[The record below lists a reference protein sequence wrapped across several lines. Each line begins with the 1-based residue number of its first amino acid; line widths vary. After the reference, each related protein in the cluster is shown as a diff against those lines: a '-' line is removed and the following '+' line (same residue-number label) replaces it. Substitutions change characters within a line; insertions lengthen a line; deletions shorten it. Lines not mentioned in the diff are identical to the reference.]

1 MLVKFWGINQGGGDG
16 DGSVNYL
23 LNERVKQG
31 TAKVLKGDANLT
43 KSLLLSLT
51 QKHKACVGCLSFEE
65 PNIDESLKY
74 ELMESFENALLTE
87 SMQNCYNILW
97 VEHTDKGRLELNFV
111 IPKIDLER
119 QKAFN
124 PYYHKVDLKR
134 IDTWQ
139 NVVNLKYTFTNPKD
153 LEKQQI
159 SNYHNTKTPQGKA
172 IFKNYKELDNYLYNA
187 VTQGLLNSR
196 AEIIELLQASNY
208 EITRQGK
215 DYISVKL
222 PNQQKAK
229 RLKGIIYDERFTEQR
244 LIEQELREYSQN
256 KDTSRER
263 DTREISTAPNTT
275 PRATQ
280 SLIQEL
286 RDLEQQLHRHI
297 EHKQRYYE
305 KLHQSTSKDPR
316 EPKEQLLRARD
327 NQQEIQGNYTRGF
340 TRDKE
345 TNSQKFNRE
354 PSQEIL
360 DTNSN
365 FYRGSSNHGIID
377 IALLQYYNATNQR
390 PIRAFIQN
398 EKIKTENRENR
409 TREQG
414 AREREQSFQG
424 ILPTA
429 QERELRESNV
439 ERTLKQA
446 TERFNQR
453 SRELTERERDFAQRK
468 EQRNREFRERQ
479 KRAID
484 QARESYS
491 RISKTKQR
499 LLEIRGRNL
508 ELERELRNAIPNAQ
522 HTISQI
528 SSFRESRES
537 RIKASDTNLRT
548 ERNHAQK
555 RFTEHVRADFT
566 TRITERSNQRARD
579 FTSSI
584 QRIENTIRYFRNNAQ
599 ARVRTILHNLYART
613 RDAINTIKD
622 IYRNAK
628 ERIRDF
634 FQRADERLSKR
645 MEQETRELHAKTTQL
660 DRKIREH
667 NQKIENERSYSR
679 GYGR

>member
-31 TAKVLKGDANLT
+31 TAKVLKGDTNLT

-65 PNIDESLKY
+65 SNIDESLKY

-87 SMQNCYNILW
+87 SMQNRYNILW

-134 IDTWQ
+134 IDTWKDCI
-139 NVVNLKYTFTNPKD
+139 NLKHNFTNPKD
-153 LEKQQI
+153 IEKQ
-159 SNYHNTKTPQGKA
+159 HNIQQHQTKNPQ
-172 IFKNYKELDNYLYNA
+172 NKELLATYEKLDKLIQDNL
-187 VTQGLLNSR
+187 GKLLNSR
-196 AEIIELLQASNY
+196 DDIINFLKDNQCEV
-208 EITRQGK
+208 TRQGK

-222 PNQQKAK
+222 PNEPKAK
-229 RLKGIIYDERFTEQR
+229 RLKGFYYHETFRTIADIREQLSEARQRESQRERPNYQR
-244 LIEQELREYSQN
+244 DSGNHAELLRELEN
-256 KDTSRER
+256 K
-263 DTREISTAPNTT
+263 
-275 PRATQ
+275 
-280 SLIQEL
+280 
-286 RDLEQQLHRHI
+286 LHRHI
-297 EHKQRYYE
+297 EYKQRYYE
-305 KLHQSTSKDPR
+305 RLHQTDPSNPR
-316 EPKEQLLRARD
+316 DLKEQLLRARES
-327 NQQEIQGNYTRGF
+327 QQEIQGNYTRGF

-345 TNSQKFNRE
+345 TNSQQFNRE
-354 PSQEIL
+354 PSQENL

-365 FYRGSSNHGIID
+365 FYRGSSNHGSVN
-377 IALLQYYNATNQR
+377 IALSQYYNATNQR

-398 EKIKTENRENR
+398 EKIKTENREIR
-409 TREQG
+409 
-414 AREREQSFQG
+414 AREQSIQG

-429 QERELRESNV
+429 QERELRESNA

-453 SRELTERERDFAQRK
+453 NRELAKRQERVI
-468 EQRNREFRERQ
+468 NH
-479 KRAID
+479 
-484 QARESYS
+484 ARESYS
-491 RISKTKQR
+491 RISKAKQELR
-499 LLEIRGRNL
+499 ELRGRNL
-508 ELERELRNAIPNAQ
+508 EFERELQNATSNTQ
-522 HTISQI
+522 HATKEISI
-528 SSFRESRES
+528 LREHRES
-537 RIKASDTNLRT
+537 RIESSDTNLRT

-555 RFTEHVRADFT
+555 RFTEHVQSDFT

-584 QRIENTIRYFRNNAQ
+584 QDTTDTIREFRNNSQTRA
-599 ARVRTILHNLYART
+599 RTILHSLYTRT
-613 RDAINTIKD
+613 RDAINAIKNV
-622 IYRNAK
+622 YRNAK

-634 FQRADERLSKR
+634 FQRADERFSRR

-667 NQKIENERSYSR
+667 NQKIENERNYSR

>member
-23 LNERVKQG
+23 LNERVEQG

-65 PNIDESLKY
+65 SNIDESLKY
-74 ELMESFENALLTE
+74 ELMESFENALLTQE
-87 SMQNCYNILW
+87 MQGRYNILW

-297 EHKQRYYE
+297 EYKQQYYK
-305 KLHQSTSKDPR
+305 KLHEFNSKDPR
-316 EPKEQLLRARD
+316 EPKEQLPRVRD
-327 NQQEIQGNYTRGF
+327 SQQRTQQNHANETTR
-340 TRDKE
+340 TRE
-345 TNSQKFNRE
+345 TNPQE
-354 PSQEIL
+354 PSQEVLTNAPNFHHGISHHGGNISGGIL
-360 DTNSN
+360 
-365 FYRGSSNHGIID
+365 SNHSTKQG
-377 IALLQYYNATNQR
+377 QG
-390 PIRAFIQN
+390 IRAFTERKLSVKTRNRPTKQRQS
-398 EKIKTENRENR
+398 TENLRPNADQEIR
-409 TREQG
+409 G
-414 AREREQSFQG
+414 KHAERM
-424 ILPTA
+424 
-429 QERELRESNV
+429 
-439 ERTLKQA
+439 LKYA
-446 TERFNQR
+446 TECFNQR
-453 SRELTERERDFAQRK
+453 SRELAERERKLTASK

-479 KRAID
+479 KRAIE

-508 ELERELRNAIPNAQ
+508 ELERELRNATSNTQ
-522 HTISQI
+522 HATKEISI
-528 SSFRESRES
+528 LRNDRES
-537 RIKASDTNLRT
+537 RITASDANLRT
-548 ERNHAQK
+548 ERNLAQK
-555 RFTEHVRADFT
+555 RFTDNVRTDFT

-584 QRIENTIRYFRNNAQ
+584 QRIENTIRNFRNNAQ
-599 ARVRTILHNLYART
+599 ERARTILHNLYART
-613 RDAINTIKD
+613 RDAINAIKN

-634 FQRADERLSKR
+634 FQRTDERLSKR

>member
-1 MLVKFWGINQGGGDG
+1 MLVKFWGTNQGGGDG

-23 LNERVKQG
+23 LNERVEQG

-65 PNIDESLKY
+65 SNINDGLKY
-74 ELMESFENALLTE
+74 ELMESFENALLTQE
-87 SMQNCYNILW
+87 MQRRYNILW

-153 LEKQQI
+153 LKKQQI

-244 LIEQELREYSQN
+244 LIEQELREYSQK
-256 KDTSRER
+256 KDTSRKR

-305 KLHQSTSKDPR
+305 RLHQADPSNPRDLKEQPPRTRESQQRTQQDYTSEVDRPR
-316 EPKEQLLRARD
+316 ETMLQKP
-327 NQQEIQGNYTRGF
+327 
-340 TRDKE
+340 
-345 TNSQKFNRE
+345 SQK
-354 PSQEIL
+354 IL
-360 DTNSN
+360 TDAPN
-365 FYRGSSNHGIID
+365 FHHGASYYGGNISGGILSNHSTQQKQG
-377 IALLQYYNATNQR
+377 
-390 PIRAFIQN
+390 IRAFTERSLSVKTRNRPTKQRQS
-398 EKIKTENRENR
+398 TENLRSN
-409 TREQG
+409 TD
-414 AREREQSFQG
+414 
-424 ILPTA
+424 
-429 QERELRESNV
+429 QEIRGKNAGRI
-439 ERTLKQA
+439 LKQA

-453 SRELTERERDFAQRK
+453 NRELTERERDLTQRK

-499 LLEIRGRNL
+499 LLEIRDRNL
-508 ELERELRNAIPNAQ
+508 ELERELRNAIANTQ
-522 HTISQI
+522 HIISQI

-537 RIKASDTNLRT
+537 RIRSSDANLKT
-548 ERNHAQK
+548 ERNIAQK
-555 RFTEHVRADFT
+555 RFTDNVRVDFT
-566 TRITERSNQRARD
+566 ARITERSNQRARD

-584 QRIENTIRYFRNNAQ
+584 QRIENTIRDFRNNAQ
-599 ARVRTILHNLYART
+599 ARARTILHNLYART
-613 RDAINTIKD
+613 RDAINAIKNF
-622 IYRNAK
+622 YRDTK

-634 FQRADERLSKR
+634 FQRSDERLSRR
-645 MEQETRELHAKTTQL
+645 MEQETRDLHTKTTQL

>member
-31 TAKVLKGDANLT
+31 TARVLKGDANLT

-65 PNIDESLKY
+65 PDIDENLKH
-74 ELMESFENALLTE
+74 ELIESFENALLTKK
-87 SMQNCYNILW
+87 MQGRYNILW

-111 IPKIDLER
+111 IPKIDLGR

-215 DYISVKL
+215 DYIGVKL

-297 EHKQRYYE
+297 EYKQRYYE
-305 KLHQSTSKDPR
+305 KLYQSTSKDPR
-316 EPKEQLLRARD
+316 EPKEQLPKIRDSQQRTQQKHANETTRAR
-327 NQQEIQGNYTRGF
+327 
-340 TRDKE
+340 E
-345 TNSQKFNRE
+345 TNPQE

-360 DTNSN
+360 TNAPN
-365 FYRGSSNHGIID
+365 FHHGISHHGGNISGGILSNHSTKQKQG
-377 IALLQYYNATNQR
+377 
-390 PIRAFIQN
+390 IRAFTERSFSVKTRNRPTKQRQS
-398 EKIKTENRENR
+398 TENLQPN
-409 TREQG
+409 TD
-414 AREREQSFQG
+414 
-424 ILPTA
+424 
-429 QERELRESNV
+429 QEIRRKNA

-453 SRELTERERDFAQRK
+453 SRELAERERELTASK

-499 LLEIRGRNL
+499 LLEIRDRNL
-508 ELERELRNAIPNAQ
+508 ELERELRNAIANTQYA
-522 HTISQI
+522 TKEISI
-528 SSFRESRES
+528 IRSDRES
-537 RIKASDTNLRT
+537 RIK
-548 ERNHAQK
+548 E
-555 RFTEHVRADFT
+555 FTDNVRSDFT

-584 QRIENTIRYFRNNAQ
+584 QRITNSIRGFRDHAQ
-599 ARVRTILHNLYART
+599 TRVRTILHSLHART
-613 RDAINTIKD
+613 KDTINTI
-622 IYRNAK
+622 RSFCTNAK

-634 FQRADERLSKR
+634 FQRADEPLSKR
-645 MEQETRELHAKTTQL
+645 MEQETRELYARTTQL
-660 DRKIREH
+660 DGKIREH
-667 NQKIENERSYSR
+667 NQKIDDERSYSC

>member
-1 MLVKFWGINQGGGDG
+1 MLVKFWGTNQGGGDG

-65 PNIDESLKY
+65 SNINDGLKY
-74 ELMESFENALLTE
+74 ELMESFENALLTQE
-87 SMQNCYNILW
+87 MQRRYNILW

-153 LEKQQI
+153 LKKQQI

-244 LIEQELREYSQN
+244 LIEQELREYSQK
-256 KDTSRER
+256 KDTSRKR

-305 KLHQSTSKDPR
+305 RLHQADPSNPRDLKEQPPRTRESQQRTQQDYTSEVDRPR
-316 EPKEQLLRARD
+316 ETMLQKP
-327 NQQEIQGNYTRGF
+327 NQKILT
-340 TRDKE
+340 DAL
-345 TNSQKFNRE
+345 KFSHRVSRNG
-354 PSQEIL
+354 SNINGGIL
-360 DTNSN
+360 
-365 FYRGSSNHGIID
+365 SNHSTKQG
-377 IALLQYYNATNQR
+377 QG
-390 PIRAFIQN
+390 IRAF
-398 EKIKTENRENR
+398 TERKFATQTADR
-409 TREQG
+409 STRQ
-414 AREREQSFQG
+414 RQSAK
-424 ILPTA
+424 ILPTNTD
-429 QERELRESNV
+429 QEIRRKNA
-439 ERTLKQA
+439 ERLLKQVA
-446 TERFNQR
+446 ERFNQR
-453 SRELTERERDFAQRK
+453 SRELTERERDLAQRK

-491 RISKTKQR
+491 RISKAKQGLR
-499 LLEIRGRNL
+499 ELKDRNL
-508 ELERELRNAIPNAQ
+508 ELERELRNTIPNAQ
-522 HTISQI
+522 HIISQI

-555 RFTEHVRADFT
+555 RFTEHVQSDFT
-566 TRITERSNQRARD
+566 TRIAERSNQRARD

-584 QRIENTIRYFRNNAQ
+584 QDTTDTIREFRNNSQTRA
-599 ARVRTILHNLYART
+599 RTILHNLYART
-613 RDAINTIKD
+613 RDAINAIKN
-622 IYRNAK
+622 IYRDTK

-634 FQRADERLSKR
+634 FQRSDERLSRR

-679 GYGR
+679 GYGW

>member
-23 LNERVKQG
+23 LNERVEQG

-65 PNIDESLKY
+65 SNINDGLKY
-74 ELMESFENALLTE
+74 ELMESFENALLTQE
-87 SMQNCYNILW
+87 MQWRYNILW

-111 IPKIDLER
+111 IPKIDLGR

-134 IDTWQ
+134 IDTWKDCI
-139 NVVNLKYTFTNPKD
+139 NLKHNFTNPKD
-153 LEKQQI
+153 LEKQ
-159 SNYHNTKTPQGKA
+159 HNIQQHQTKNP
-172 IFKNYKELDNYLYNA
+172 KNKELLATYEKLDKLIQDNL
-187 VTQGLLNSR
+187 GKLFNSR
-196 AEIIELLQASNY
+196 EDIINFLKANQCEV
-208 EITRQGK
+208 TRQGK

-222 PNQQKAK
+222 PNEPKAK
-229 RLKGIIYDERFTEQR
+229 RLKGFYYHETFRTIADIREQLSEAKQRESQRERSNSHTTNDNHAE
-244 LIEQELREYSQN
+244 LLRELEN
-256 KDTSRER
+256 K
-263 DTREISTAPNTT
+263 
-275 PRATQ
+275 
-280 SLIQEL
+280 
-286 RDLEQQLHRHI
+286 LHEHI

-305 KLHQSTSKDPR
+305 RLHQADPSNPR
-316 EPKEQLLRARD
+316 DLKEQ
-327 NQQEIQGNYTRGF
+327 
-340 TRDKE
+340 
-345 TNSQKFNRE
+345 
-354 PSQEIL
+354 P
-360 DTNSN
+360 
-365 FYRGSSNHGIID
+365 
-377 IALLQYYNATNQR
+377 
-390 PIRAFIQN
+390 P
-398 EKIKTENRENR
+398 R
-409 TREQG
+409 TRESQQRTQQDYTSEVDRFRETMLPKPSQKILTDALKFPYGVSRNGSNINGGILSNHSTKQG
-414 AREREQSFQG
+414 QG
-424 ILPTA
+424 IRTFTERSLSVKTRNRPTKQRQSTENLRSNTDKEIRRKNA
-429 QERELRESNV
+429 ERL
-439 ERTLKQA
+439 LKQVA
-446 TERFNQR
+446 ERFNQR
-453 SRELTERERDFAQRK
+453 SRELTERERDLTQRK

-491 RISKTKQR
+491 RISKAKQELR
-499 LLEIRGRNL
+499 ELKDRNL
-508 ELERELRNAIPNAQ
+508 ELERELRNAIANTQ
-522 HTISQI
+522 HIISQI

-537 RIKASDTNLRT
+537 RIKASDTNFRT

-555 RFTEHVRADFT
+555 RFTEHVQSDFT

-584 QRIENTIRYFRNNAQ
+584 QRIENTIRDFRNNAQ
-599 ARVRTILHNLYART
+599 ERARTILHNLYART
-613 RDAINTIKD
+613 RDAINAIKD

-634 FQRADERLSKR
+634 FQRADERFSRR
-645 MEQETRELHAKTTQL
+645 MEQETRELHAKTIQL

>member
-23 LNERVKQG
+23 LNERVEQG

-65 PNIDESLKY
+65 SNIDESLKY
-74 ELMESFENALLTE
+74 ELMESFENALLTQE
-87 SMQNCYNILW
+87 MQNRYNILW

-111 IPKIDLER
+111 IPKIDLGK

-229 RLKGIIYDERFTEQR
+229 RLKGIIYDERFAEQR

-263 DTREISTAPNTT
+263 DTREISKAPNTT

-297 EHKQRYYE
+297 EHKQRYYK

-316 EPKEQLLRARD
+316 EPKEQLPKIRDSQQRTQQKHANETTRAR
-327 NQQEIQGNYTRGF
+327 
-340 TRDKE
+340 E
-345 TNSQKFNRE
+345 TNPQE

-360 DTNSN
+360 NTNSN
-365 FYRGSSNHGIID
+365 FYRGSSNHGSNISGGI
-377 IALLQYYNATNQR
+377 LSNHSTQQGQG
-390 PIRAFIQN
+390 IRAFTERSLSVKTRNRPTKQRQS
-398 EKIKTENRENR
+398 TENLQPNTDQEIRGKN
-409 TREQG
+409 
-414 AREREQSFQG
+414 AERM
-424 ILPTA
+424 
-429 QERELRESNV
+429 
-439 ERTLKQA
+439 LKYA
-446 TERFNQR
+446 TECFNQR
-453 SRELTERERDFAQRK
+453 SRELAERERKLTASK
-468 EQRNREFRERQ
+468 EQQDSEFRERQ
-479 KRAID
+479 KQVID

-499 LLEIRGRNL
+499 LLEIRGRNI

-537 RIKASDTNLRT
+537 RIKASDTNFRT

-566 TRITERSNQRARD
+566 ARITERSNQRAKD

-584 QRIENTIRYFRNNAQ
+584 QDTTDTIREFRNNSQTRA
-599 ARVRTILHNLYART
+599 RTILHGIYTRT
-613 RDAINTIKD
+613 RDTINAIKD

-645 MEQETRELHAKTTQL
+645 MEQETRELHTKTTQL

-667 NQKIENERSYSR
+667 NQKIENERNYSR
-679 GYGR
+679 DGR

>member
-23 LNERVKQG
+23 LNERVEQG

-65 PNIDESLKY
+65 SNINDGLKY

-87 SMQNCYNILW
+87 SMQNRYNILW

-111 IPKIDLER
+111 IPRIDLIT
-119 QKAFN
+119 QKAFT
-124 PYYHKVDLKR
+124 PYYHSADIKR
-134 IDTWQ
+134 IDLWKDCI
-139 NVVNLKYTFTNPKD
+139 NLKHNFTNPKD
-153 LEKQQI
+153 LEKQ
-159 SNYHNTKTPQGKA
+159 HNIQQHQTKNPQ
-172 IFKNYKELDNYLYNA
+172 NKELLATYEKLDKLIQDNL
-187 VTQGLLNSR
+187 GKLFNSR
-196 AEIIELLQASNY
+196 DDIINFLKSNQC
-208 EITRQGK
+208 EVTRQGK

-222 PNQQKAK
+222 PEEPKTK
-229 RLKGIIYDERFTEQR
+229 RLKGFYYHESFRTIADIREQLSEVR
-244 LIEQELREYSQN
+244 QREIQREHPNYQRDSDNHAELLREPEN
-256 KDTSRER
+256 
-263 DTREISTAPNTT
+263 
-275 PRATQ
+275 
-280 SLIQEL
+280 EL
-286 RDLEQQLHRHI
+286 HKHI
-297 EHKQRYYE
+297 EYKQRYYE
-305 KLHQSTSKDPR
+305 KLHQSTSKEPR
-316 EPKEQLLRARD
+316 EPKEQLPRARE

-345 TNSQKFNRE
+345 TNLRKFYRE
-354 PSQEIL
+354 PSQENL

-365 FYRGSSNHGIID
+365 FYRGSSNHGSVD
-377 IALLQYYNATNQR
+377 IALSQYHNATNQR
-390 PIRAFIQN
+390 TIRVFIKN
-398 EKIKTENRENR
+398 EKNKTENRETR

-414 AREREQSFQG
+414 AGARERSFKG

-429 QERELRESNV
+429 QERELRESNA
-439 ERTLKQA
+439 ERILKQA

-453 SRELTERERDFAQRK
+453 SRELTERERELATSK
-468 EQRNREFRERQ
+468 EQRDSDFRERQ
-479 KRAID
+479 ERVIN

-491 RISKTKQR
+491 RISNTKQELR
-499 LLEIRGRNL
+499 ELKDRNIK
-508 ELERELRNAIPNAQ
+508 LERELRNAIANTQYA
-522 HTISQI
+522 TKEISI
-528 SSFRESRES
+528 IRNDRES
-537 RIKASDTNLRT
+537 RIKASNTNLRT

-584 QRIENTIRYFRNNAQ
+584 QDTTNTIREFRNNSQTRA
-599 ARVRTILHNLYART
+599 RTILYGIYTRT
-613 RDAINTIKD
+613 RDTINAIKN

-628 ERIRDF
+628 DRIRDF
-634 FQRADERLSKR
+634 FQPTNERLSKR
-645 MEQETRELHAKTTQL
+645 MEQETRDLHTKTTQL

>member
-23 LNERVKQG
+23 LNERVEQG
-31 TAKVLKGDANLT
+31 TAKVLKGDADLT

-87 SMQNCYNILW
+87 SMQNRYNILW

-111 IPKIDLER
+111 IPRIDLIT
-119 QKAFN
+119 QKAFT
-124 PYYHKVDLKR
+124 PYYHSADITR
-134 IDTWQ
+134 IDIWKDYA
-139 NVVNLKYTFTNPKD
+139 NLKHAFTNPKD

-229 RLKGIIYDERFTEQR
+229 RLKGIIYDERFAEQR

-263 DTREISTAPNTT
+263 DTREIPTAPNTT

-297 EHKQRYYE
+297 EYKQRYYE
-305 KLHQSTSKDPR
+305 RLHQTDPNNPR
-316 EPKEQLLRARD
+316 DLKEQPPRARES
-327 NQQEIQGNYTRGF
+327 QQEIQGNYTRGF

-354 PSQEIL
+354 PSQENL

-365 FYRGSSNHGIID
+365 FYRGSSNHGSVNIT
-377 IALLQYYNATNQR
+377 LSQYYNATNQR

-398 EKIKTENRENR
+398 EKIKTENRGIR
-409 TREQG
+409 
-414 AREREQSFQG
+414 AREQSIQG

-429 QERELRESNV
+429 QERELRESNA

-453 SRELTERERDFAQRK
+453 NRELA
-468 EQRNREFRERQ
+468 ERQ
-479 KRAID
+479 KRAIE

-499 LLEIRGRNL
+499 LLEIRDRNL

-522 HTISQI
+522 HIISQI

-537 RIKASDTNLRT
+537 RIESSDTNLRT
-548 ERNHAQK
+548 ERNLAQK
-555 RFTEHVRADFT
+555 RFTEHVRTDFT
-566 TRITERSNQRARD
+566 TRI
-579 FTSSI
+579 
-584 QRIENTIRYFRNNAQ
+584 
-599 ARVRTILHNLYART
+599 
-613 RDAINTIKD
+613 
-622 IYRNAK
+622 
-628 ERIRDF
+628 
-634 FQRADERLSKR
+634 
-645 MEQETRELHAKTTQL
+645 
-660 DRKIREH
+660 
-667 NQKIENERSYSR
+667 
-679 GYGR
+679 

>member
-23 LNERVKQG
+23 LNERVEQG

-65 PNIDESLKY
+65 SNIDESLKY
-74 ELMESFENALLTE
+74 ELMESFENALLTQE
-87 SMQNCYNILW
+87 MQNRYNILW

-111 IPKIDLER
+111 IPKIDLGK

-229 RLKGIIYDERFTEQR
+229 RLKGIIYDERFAEQR

-263 DTREISTAPNTT
+263 DTREISKAPNIT

-297 EHKQRYYE
+297 EHKQRYYK

-316 EPKEQLLRARD
+316 EPKEQLPKIRDSQQRTQQKHANETTRAR
-327 NQQEIQGNYTRGF
+327 
-340 TRDKE
+340 E
-345 TNSQKFNRE
+345 TNPQE

-360 DTNSN
+360 NTNSN
-365 FYRGSSNHGIID
+365 FYRGSSNHGSNISGGI
-377 IALLQYYNATNQR
+377 LSNHSTQQGQG
-390 PIRAFIQN
+390 IRAFTERSLSVKTRNRPTKQRQS
-398 EKIKTENRENR
+398 TENLQPNTDQEIRGKN
-409 TREQG
+409 
-414 AREREQSFQG
+414 AERM
-424 ILPTA
+424 
-429 QERELRESNV
+429 
-439 ERTLKQA
+439 LKYA
-446 TERFNQR
+446 TECFNQR
-453 SRELTERERDFAQRK
+453 SRELAERERKLTASK
-468 EQRNREFRERQ
+468 EQQDSEFRERQ
-479 KRAID
+479 KRVID

-499 LLEIRGRNL
+499 LLEIRGRNI

-537 RIKASDTNLRT
+537 RIESSDANLRT
-548 ERNHAQK
+548 ERNLAQK
-555 RFTEHVRADFT
+555 RFTDNVRTDFT
-566 TRITERSNQRARD
+566 TRITEYSNQRAKG
-579 FTSSI
+579 FTSSTQDI
-584 QRIENTIRYFRNNAQ
+584 QTQLENLETTLKQELEQSYTEFTQEHETQLTQLKTSTETQKNELETSFNEQMNDFQNEWNKKQESFIQKQHSWIERLENTI
-599 ARVRTILHNLYART
+599 
-613 RDAINTIKD
+613 K
-622 IYRNAK
+622 K
-628 ERIRDF
+628 
-634 FQRADERLSKR
+634 
-645 MEQETRELHAKTTQL
+645 
-660 DRKIREH
+660 
-667 NQKIENERSYSR
+667 
-679 GYGR
+679 

>member
-1 MLVKFWGINQGGGDG
+1 M
-16 DGSVNYL
+16 
-23 LNERVKQG
+23 
-31 TAKVLKGDANLT
+31 
-43 KSLLLSLT
+43 SLT

-65 PNIDESLKY
+65 PDIDENLKH
-74 ELMESFENALLTE
+74 ELIESFETALLTE
-87 SMQNCYNILW
+87 KMQGRYNILW

-111 IPKIDLER
+111 IPRIDLER

-187 VTQGLLNSR
+187 VIQGLLNSR

-215 DYISVKL
+215 DYIGVKL

-297 EHKQRYYE
+297 EYKQRYYE

-316 EPKEQLLRARD
+316 EPKEQLPRVRDSQQRTQQNHANETTRAR
-327 NQQEIQGNYTRGF
+327 
-340 TRDKE
+340 E
-345 TNSQKFNRE
+345 TYPQE

-360 DTNSN
+360 TNAHN
-365 FYRGSSNHGIID
+365 FHHGISHHGGNISGG
-377 IALLQYYNATNQR
+377 ILPHHSTQQGQG
-390 PIRAFIQN
+390 IRAFV
-398 EKIKTENRENR
+398 ERSLSVKTRNRPTKQR
-409 TREQG
+409 
-414 AREREQSFQG
+414 QSTDNLQ
-424 ILPTA
+424 PNA
-429 QERELRESNV
+429 DQEIRGKHA

-453 SRELTERERDFAQRK
+453 NRELAERERELTQRK
-468 EQRNREFRERQ
+468 EQRNREFREQQ

-499 LLEIRGRNL
+499 LLEIRDRNL

-522 HTISQI
+522 HIISQI

-537 RIKASDTNLRT
+537 RIESSDANLRT
-548 ERNHAQK
+548 ERNLAQK
-555 RFTEHVRADFT
+555 RFTDNVRTDFT
-566 TRITERSNQRARD
+566 TRITEYSNQRAKG
-579 FTSSI
+579 FTSST
-584 QRIENTIRYFRNNAQ
+584 QRITNSIRGFRDHAQ
-599 ARVRTILHNLYART
+599 TRVRTILHSLYTRT
-613 RDAINTIKD
+613 KDTISAIRNFYT
-622 IYRNAK
+622 NAK

-634 FQRADERLSKR
+634 FKRADEPLSKR
-645 MEQETRELHAKTTQL
+645 MEQETRELHARTTQL
-660 DRKIREH
+660 DGKIRKH
-667 NQKIENERSYSR
+667 NQKIDDERSYSR

>member
-1 MLVKFWGINQGGGDG
+1 MLVKFWGTNQGGGDG

-23 LNERVKQG
+23 LNERVEQG

-65 PNIDESLKY
+65 SNINDGLKY
-74 ELMESFENALLTE
+74 ELMESFENALLTQE
-87 SMQNCYNILW
+87 MQRRYNILW

-153 LEKQQI
+153 LKKQQI

-244 LIEQELREYSQN
+244 LIEQEFREYSQK
-256 KDTSRER
+256 KDTSRKR

-297 EHKQRYYE
+297 KHKQRYYE
-305 KLHQSTSKDPR
+305 RLHQADPSNPRDLKEQPPRTRESQQRTQQDYTSEVDRPR
-316 EPKEQLLRARD
+316 ETMLQKP
-327 NQQEIQGNYTRGF
+327 
-340 TRDKE
+340 
-345 TNSQKFNRE
+345 SQKI
-354 PSQEIL
+354 PT
-360 DTNSN
+360 DAPN
-365 FYRGSSNHGIID
+365 FHHGSSHHGSNISGGILSHHS
-377 IALLQYYNATNQR
+377 ALQKQG
-390 PIRAFIQN
+390 IRAF
-398 EKIKTENRENR
+398 TERKFATQTADR
-409 TREQG
+409 STRQ
-414 AREREQSFQG
+414 RQSAK
-424 ILPTA
+424 ILPTNTD
-429 QERELRESNV
+429 QEIRRKNA
-439 ERTLKQA
+439 ERLLKQVA
-446 TERFNQR
+446 ERFNQR
-453 SRELTERERDFAQRK
+453 SRELTERERDLTQRK

-491 RISKTKQR
+491 RISKAKQGLR
-499 LLEIRGRNL
+499 ELKDRNL
-508 ELERELRNAIPNAQ
+508 ELERELRNAIANTQ
-522 HTISQI
+522 HIISQI

-555 RFTEHVRADFT
+555 RFTEHVQSDFT
-566 TRITERSNQRARD
+566 TRIAERSNQRARD

-584 QRIENTIRYFRNNAQ
+584 QDTTDTIREFRNNSQTRA
-599 ARVRTILHNLYART
+599 RTILHNLYART
-613 RDAINTIKD
+613 RDAINAIKN
-622 IYRNAK
+622 IYRDTK

-634 FQRADERLSKR
+634 FQRSDEQLSRR

-679 GYGR
+679 GYGW

>member
-1 MLVKFWGINQGGGDG
+1 MLVKFWGTNQGGGDG

-65 PNIDESLKY
+65 PNIDESLKH

-87 SMQNCYNILW
+87 SMQNRYNILW

-111 IPKIDLER
+111 IPKIELGR

-153 LEKQQI
+153 LKKQQI

-305 KLHQSTSKDPR
+305 RLHQADPSNPR
-316 EPKEQLLRARD
+316 DLKEQPPRVRDSQQRTQQNYANETTRAR
-327 NQQEIQGNYTRGF
+327 
-340 TRDKE
+340 E
-345 TNSQKFNRE
+345 TNPQE

-360 DTNSN
+360 TNAPN
-365 FYRGSSNHGIID
+365 FHHGISHHGGNISGGILSNHSTKQKQG
-377 IALLQYYNATNQR
+377 
-390 PIRAFIQN
+390 IRAFTERSFSVKTRNRPTKQRQS
-398 EKIKTENRENR
+398 TENLQPN
-409 TREQG
+409 TD
-414 AREREQSFQG
+414 
-424 ILPTA
+424 
-429 QERELRESNV
+429 QEIRRKNA

-453 SRELTERERDFAQRK
+453 NRELAERERDFAQRK

-522 HTISQI
+522 HIISQI

-537 RIKASDTNLRT
+537 RIESINTNLRT

-555 RFTEHVRADFT
+555 RFTDNVRTDFT
-566 TRITERSNQRARD
+566 TRITECSNQRARD

-584 QRIENTIRYFRNNAQ
+584 QDTTDTIREFRNNAQ
-599 ARVRTILHNLYART
+599 TRARTILHGIYTRT
-613 RDAINTIKD
+613 RDTINAIKD

-667 NQKIENERSYSR
+667 NQKIENERNYSR
-679 GYGR
+679 EYGR

>member
-23 LNERVKQG
+23 LNERVEQG

-51 QKHKACVGCLSFEE
+51 QKHKACVGCLFFEE
-65 PNIDESLKY
+65 LNIDESLKY
-74 ELMESFENALLTE
+74 EFMESFENALLTE
-87 SMQNCYNILW
+87 SMQNRYNILW
-97 VEHTDKGRLELNFV
+97 VEHTDKWRLELNFV
-111 IPKIDLER
+111 IPRIDLIT
-119 QKAFN
+119 QKAFT
-124 PYYHKVDLKR
+124 PYYHSADITR
-134 IDTWQ
+134 IDIWKDYT
-139 NVVNLKYTFTNPKD
+139 NLKHVFTNLKD

-222 PNQQKAK
+222 PNEPKAK

-297 EHKQRYYE
+297 EYKQQYYK
-305 KLHQSTSKDPR
+305 KLHEFNSEEPR
-316 EPKEQLLRARD
+316 EPKEQLHGARESQQRTQQNHANETTRARET
-327 NQQEIQGNYTRGF
+327 NQQ
-340 TRDKE
+340 
-345 TNSQKFNRE
+345 E

-360 DTNSN
+360 TNAPN
-365 FYRGSSNHGIID
+365 FHHGSSHHGSNISGSILSNHSTKQG
-377 IALLQYYNATNQR
+377 QG
-390 PIRAFIQN
+390 IRAFTERSLSVKTRNRPTKQRQS
-398 EKIKTENRENR
+398 TENLQPNADQEIR
-409 TREQG
+409 G
-414 AREREQSFQG
+414 KHAERM
-424 ILPTA
+424 
-429 QERELRESNV
+429 
-439 ERTLKQA
+439 LKYA
-446 TERFNQR
+446 TECFNQR
-453 SRELTERERDFAQRK
+453 SRELAERERELTTSK
-468 EQRNREFRERQ
+468 EQRDSEFRERQ

-522 HTISQI
+522 HIIS
-528 SSFRESRES
+528 
-537 RIKASDTNLRT
+537 
-548 ERNHAQK
+548 
-555 RFTEHVRADFT
+555 
-566 TRITERSNQRARD
+566 
-579 FTSSI
+579 
-584 QRIENTIRYFRNNAQ
+584 
-599 ARVRTILHNLYART
+599 
-613 RDAINTIKD
+613 
-622 IYRNAK
+622 
-628 ERIRDF
+628 
-634 FQRADERLSKR
+634 
-645 MEQETRELHAKTTQL
+645 
-660 DRKIREH
+660 
-667 NQKIENERSYSR
+667 
-679 GYGR
+679 

>member
-31 TAKVLKGDANLT
+31 TAKVLKGDVNLT

-65 PNIDESLKY
+65 PDIDKDLKH
-74 ELMESFENALLTE
+74 ELIESFEKALLTE
-87 SMQNCYNILW
+87 KMQGRYNILW

-187 VTQGLLNSR
+187 VIQGLLNSR

-215 DYISVKL
+215 DYIGVKL

-305 KLHQSTSKDPR
+305 KLYQSTSKDPR
-316 EPKEQLLRARD
+316 EPKEQPPRARE

-340 TRDKE
+340 TRDEE

-360 DTNSN
+360 TNAPN
-365 FYRGSSNHGIID
+365 FHHGISHHGGNISGG
-377 IALLQYYNATNQR
+377 ILPHHSALQKQG
-390 PIRAFIQN
+390 IRAFTERSLSVKTRNRPTKQRQS
-398 EKIKTENRENR
+398 TENLQPNADQEIRGKN
-409 TREQG
+409 
-414 AREREQSFQG
+414 AERM
-424 ILPTA
+424 
-429 QERELRESNV
+429 
-439 ERTLKQA
+439 LKYA
-446 TERFNQR
+446 TECFN
-453 SRELTERERDFAQRK
+453 
-468 EQRNREFRERQ
+468 QRNRELAERQ
-479 KRAID
+479 KRAIE

-499 LLEIRGRNL
+499 LLEIRDRNL

-537 RIKASDTNLRT
+537 RIESSDANLKT
-548 ERNHAQK
+548 ERNLAQK
-555 RFTEHVRADFT
+555 RFADNVRADFT
-566 TRITERSNQRARD
+566 TRITEYSNQRVRG
-579 FTSSI
+579 FTSST
-584 QRIENTIRYFRNNAQ
+584 QRITNSIRGFRDHAQ

-613 RDAINTIKD
+613 RDAINAIKD

-634 FQRADERLSKR
+634 FQRADEPLSKR
-645 MEQETRELHAKTTQL
+645 MEQETRELYARTQEL
-660 DRKIREH
+660 DQEIRKH
-667 NQKIENERSYSR
+667 NQKIDEERSYSR
-679 GYGR
+679 GYEC

>member
-23 LNERVKQG
+23 LNERVEQG
-31 TAKVLKGDANLT
+31 TARVLKGDANLT

-74 ELMESFENALLTE
+74 ELMESFENALLTQK
-87 SMQNCYNILW
+87 MQGRYNILW

-134 IDTWQ
+134 IDTLQ

-222 PNQQKAK
+222 PNQQKAR

-297 EHKQRYYE
+297 EYKQRYYK
-305 KLHQSTSKDPR
+305 KLHQSTSKDSR
-316 EPKEQLLRARD
+316 EPKEQLPKIRD
-327 NQQEIQGNYTRGF
+327 NQQRTQQDYTSKVDRPRETMLQKPNQKILTDALKFPHGVSHNGSNINGGILSHHSTKQKQG
-340 TRDKE
+340 
-345 TNSQKFNRE
+345 
-354 PSQEIL
+354 
-360 DTNSN
+360 
-365 FYRGSSNHGIID
+365 
-377 IALLQYYNATNQR
+377 
-390 PIRAFIQN
+390 IRAFTERSLSVKTRNRPTKQRQS
-398 EKIKTENRENR
+398 TENLQPNADQEIRRKN
-409 TREQG
+409 
-414 AREREQSFQG
+414 AER
-424 ILPTA
+424 L
-429 QERELRESNV
+429 
-439 ERTLKQA
+439 LKQVA
-446 TERFNQR
+446 EHFNQR
-453 SRELTERERDFAQRK
+453 SRELAERERDLTQRK

-491 RISKTKQR
+491 RISKAKQGLR
-499 LLEIRGRNL
+499 ELKDRNL
-508 ELERELRNAIPNAQ
+508 ELERELRNAIANTQ
-522 HTISQI
+522 HIISQI

-555 RFTEHVRADFT
+555 RFTDNMRTDFT
-566 TRITERSNQRARD
+566 TRITEYSNQRVRG

-584 QRIENTIRYFRNNAQ
+584 QRIENTIRDFRNNAQ
-599 ARVRTILHNLYART
+599 ARARTILHNLYART
-613 RDAINTIKD
+613 RDAINTIKN

-645 MEQETRELHAKTTQL
+645 MEQETRELHTKTTQL
-660 DRKIREH
+660 DRKIREY
-667 NQKIENERSYSR
+667 NQKIENERNYSR

>member
-1 MLVKFWGINQGGGDG
+1 MLVKFWGTNQGGGDG

-65 PNIDESLKY
+65 SNIDESLKY

-87 SMQNCYNILW
+87 SMQNRYNILW

-111 IPKIDLER
+111 IPRIDLIT
-119 QKAFN
+119 QKAFT
-124 PYYHKVDLKR
+124 PYYHSADITR
-134 IDTWQ
+134 IDIWKDYI
-139 NVVNLKYTFTNPKD
+139 NLKHVFTNPKD
-153 LEKQQI
+153 LEKQHNMQC
-159 SNYHNTKTPQGKA
+159 HNTKTPQGK
-172 IFKNYKELDNYLYNA
+172 ELLATYEKLDKLIQDNL
-187 VTQGLLNSR
+187 GKLFNSR
-196 AEIIELLQASNY
+196 DDIINFLKDNQCEV
-208 EITRQGK
+208 TRQGK

-222 PNQQKAK
+222 PNEPKAK
-229 RLKGIIYDERFTEQR
+229 RLKGFYYHETFRTIADIRNQLSEARQREIQRERPNNQR
-244 LIEQELREYSQN
+244 DSDNHAEFLRELEN
-256 KDTSRER
+256 K
-263 DTREISTAPNTT
+263 
-275 PRATQ
+275 
-280 SLIQEL
+280 
-286 RDLEQQLHRHI
+286 LHRHI
-297 EHKQRYYE
+297 EYKQRYYE
-305 KLHQSTSKDPR
+305 KLYQSTSKDPR
-316 EPKEQLLRARD
+316 EPKEQLLGARES
-327 NQQEIQGNYTRGF
+327 QQEIQGNYTRGF

-354 PSQEIL
+354 SSQENL

-365 FYRGSSNHGIID
+365 FYRGSSNHGSVN
-377 IALLQYYNATNQR
+377 IALSQYYNATNQR

-414 AREREQSFQG
+414 SREREQNIQG

-429 QERELRESNV
+429 QERELRESNA

-522 HTISQI
+522 HIISQI
-528 SSFRESRES
+528 SIFRESRES

-555 RFTEHVRADFT
+555 RFTDNVRTDFT
-566 TRITERSNQRARD
+566 TRITEHSNQRARD
-579 FTSSI
+579 FTRSI
-584 QRIENTIRYFRNNAQ
+584 QRIENTIRDFRNNAQ

-622 IYRNAK
+622 IYRNEK

-645 MEQETRELHAKTTQL
+645 MEQETRELYAKTTQL

-667 NQKIENERSYSR
+667 NQKIENERNYSC

>member
-65 PNIDESLKY
+65 PNIDENLKH
-74 ELMESFENALLTE
+74 ELIESFENALLTE
-87 SMQNCYNILW
+87 SMQNRYNILW

-139 NVVNLKYTFTNPKD
+139 NVVNLKYIFTNPKD
-153 LEKQQI
+153 LKKQQI

-244 LIEQELREYSQN
+244 LIEQELREYSQK
-256 KDTSRER
+256 KDTSRKR
-263 DTREISTAPNTT
+263 DTREKSTAPNTT

-305 KLHQSTSKDPR
+305 RLFQTDSSNPR
-316 EPKEQLLRARD
+316 GFKEQLPGARES
-327 NQQEIQGNYTRGF
+327 QQRTQQDYTSEVDRP
-340 TRDKE
+340 RE
-345 TNSQKFNRE
+345 TMLQKPN
-354 PSQEIL
+354 QEIL
-360 DTNSN
+360 TDAIKFSHGVSRNGSN
-365 FYRGSSNHGIID
+365 INGGILSNHS
-377 IALLQYYNATNQR
+377 ALQKQG
-390 PIRAFIQN
+390 IRAFTDN
-398 EKIKTENRENR
+398 
-409 TREQG
+409 
-414 AREREQSFQG
+414 
-424 ILPTA
+424 
-429 QERELRESNV
+429 
-439 ERTLKQA
+439 
-446 TERFNQR
+446 
-453 SRELTERERDFAQRK
+453 
-468 EQRNREFRERQ
+468 
-479 KRAID
+479 
-484 QARESYS
+484 
-491 RISKTKQR
+491 
-499 LLEIRGRNL
+499 
-508 ELERELRNAIPNAQ
+508 
-522 HTISQI
+522 
-528 SSFRESRES
+528 
-537 RIKASDTNLRT
+537 
-548 ERNHAQK
+548 
-555 RFTEHVRADFT
+555 VRADFT
-566 TRITERSNQRARD
+566 TRITERSNQRARG
-579 FTSSI
+579 FTSSM
-584 QRIENTIRYFRNNAQ
+584 QRIENTIRDFRNNSQTRA
-599 ARVRTILHNLYART
+599 RTILHNIYART
-613 RDAINTIKD
+613 RDAINAIKD

-634 FQRADERLSKR
+634 FQRADERISKR
-645 MEQETRELHAKTTQL
+645 MEQETRDLHAKTTQL

-667 NQKIENERSYSR
+667 NQKIENSRSSGRSYR
-679 GYGR
+679 

>member
-1 MLVKFWGINQGGGDG
+1 MLVKFWGTNQGGGDG

-23 LNERVKQG
+23 LNERVERG
-31 TAKVLKGDANLT
+31 TAKVLKGDVNLT

-65 PNIDESLKY
+65 SNIDESLKY
-74 ELMESFENALLTE
+74 ELMESFENALLTQE
-87 SMQNCYNILW
+87 MQGRYNILW

-134 IDTWQ
+134 IDTWKDCI
-139 NVVNLKYTFTNPKD
+139 NLKHNFTNPKD
-153 LEKQQI
+153 LEKQ
-159 SNYHNTKTPQGKA
+159 HNIQQHQTKNPQ
-172 IFKNYKELDNYLYNA
+172 NKELLATYEKLDKLIQDNL
-187 VTQGLLNSR
+187 GKLFNSR
-196 AEIIELLQASNY
+196 DDIINFLKDNQCEV
-208 EITRQGK
+208 TRQGK

-222 PNQQKAK
+222 PNEPKAK
-229 RLKGIIYDERFTEQR
+229 RLKGFYYHETFRTIADIRNQLSEARQRESQRERSNSHTTNDNHAE
-244 LIEQELREYSQN
+244 LLRELEN
-256 KDTSRER
+256 K
-263 DTREISTAPNTT
+263 
-275 PRATQ
+275 
-280 SLIQEL
+280 
-286 RDLEQQLHRHI
+286 LHRHI
-297 EHKQRYYE
+297 EYKQQYYKQLLE
-305 KLHQSTSKDPR
+305 FNSKEPR
-316 EPKEQLLRARD
+316 EPKEQLPRVRE
-327 NQQEIQGNYTRGF
+327 NQQEIQGNYTREF

-345 TNSQKFNRE
+345 TSSQQFNRE
-354 PSQEIL
+354 PSQENL
-360 DTNSN
+360 NTNPN
-365 FYRGSSNHGIID
+365 FYRGSSNYGSVN
-377 IALLQYYNATNQR
+377 IALSQHYNTPNQR

-429 QERELRESNV
+429 QERELRESNA

-479 KRAID
+479 ERVINH
-484 QARESYS
+484 ARESYS

-499 LLEIRGRNL
+499 LLEIRDRNL

-537 RIKASDTNLRT
+537 RITASDTNLRT

-555 RFTEHVRADFT
+555 RFTDNVRTDFT

-584 QRIENTIRYFRNNAQ
+584 QRIENTIRGFRDHAQ
-599 ARVRTILHNLYART
+599 TRARTILHNLYTRT
-613 RDAINTIKD
+613 RDAINAIKD

-645 MEQETRELHAKTTQL
+645 MEQETRELHARTQGL
-660 DRKIREH
+660 DQEIRKH
-667 NQKIENERSYSR
+667 NQKINDERSYGR

>member
-23 LNERVKQG
+23 LNERVEQG

-65 PNIDESLKY
+65 SNIDESLKY
-74 ELMESFENALLTE
+74 ELMESFENALLTQE
-87 SMQNCYNILW
+87 MQGRYNILW

-111 IPKIDLER
+111 IPKIDLEK

-134 IDTWQ
+134 IDIWKDYT
-139 NVVNLKYTFTNPKD
+139 NLKHAFTNPKD
-153 LEKQQI
+153 LKKQ
-159 SNYHNTKTPQGKA
+159 HNIQQHQTKNPQ
-172 IFKNYKELDNYLYNA
+172 NKELLKTYEKLDKLIQDNL
-187 VTQGLLNSR
+187 GKLFNSR
-196 AEIIELLQASNY
+196 ADIINFLKANQCEV
-208 EITRQGK
+208 TRQGK

-222 PNQQKAK
+222 PNEPKAK
-229 RLKGIIYDERFTEQR
+229 RLKGFYYHETFRTIADIRNQLSEARQR
-244 LIEQELREYSQN
+244 ESQRELSNSHTTNDNHAELLREFEN
-256 KDTSRER
+256 K
-263 DTREISTAPNTT
+263 
-275 PRATQ
+275 
-280 SLIQEL
+280 
-286 RDLEQQLHRHI
+286 LHRHI

-305 KLHQSTSKDPR
+305 RLHQADPSNPR
-316 EPKEQLLRARD
+316 EPKEQLPRSRENQQRTQQNHANETTRAREK
-327 NQQEIQGNYTRGF
+327 NPQ
-340 TRDKE
+340 
-345 TNSQKFNRE
+345 E
-354 PSQEIL
+354 PSQENL
-360 DTNSN
+360 TNAPN
-365 FYRGSSNHGIID
+365 FHHGISHHGGNISGG
-377 IALLQYYNATNQR
+377 ILSHHSTQQGQGIRAFTERKFATQTANR
-390 PIRAFIQN
+390 PIRQRQFA
-398 EKIKTENRENR
+398 K
-409 TREQG
+409 
-414 AREREQSFQG
+414 
-424 ILPTA
+424 ILPTNTD
-429 QERELRESNV
+429 QEIRRKNA

-453 SRELTERERDFAQRK
+453 NRELTERERKITASK
-468 EQRNREFRERQ
+468 EQRDSKFRERQ
-479 KRAID
+479 ERVID

-537 RIKASDTNLRT
+537 RITASDTNLRA

-555 RFTEHVRADFT
+555 RFTEHVRVDFT
-566 TRITERSNQRARD
+566 TRITERSHQRARD

-584 QRIENTIRYFRNNAQ
+584 QDTTGTIREFRNNSQTRA
-599 ARVRTILHNLYART
+599 RTILHNLYART
-613 RDAINTIKD
+613 RDAINAIKD

-634 FQRADERLSKR
+634 FQRTDERLSRR

-667 NQKIENERSYSR
+667 NQKIENERNYDR

>member
-1 MLVKFWGINQGGGDG
+1 MLVKFWGTNQGGGDG

-23 LNERVKQG
+23 LNERVEQG

-65 PNIDESLKY
+65 SNINDGLKY
-74 ELMESFENALLTE
+74 ELMESFENALLTQE
-87 SMQNCYNILW
+87 MQRRYNILW

-153 LEKQQI
+153 LKKQQI

-244 LIEQELREYSQN
+244 LIEQELREYSQK
-256 KDTSRER
+256 KDTSRKR

-305 KLHQSTSKDPR
+305 RLHQADPSNPR
-316 EPKEQLLRARD
+316 DLKEQ
-327 NQQEIQGNYTRGF
+327 
-340 TRDKE
+340 
-345 TNSQKFNRE
+345 
-354 PSQEIL
+354 P
-360 DTNSN
+360 
-365 FYRGSSNHGIID
+365 
-377 IALLQYYNATNQR
+377 
-390 PIRAFIQN
+390 P
-398 EKIKTENRENR
+398 R
-409 TREQG
+409 TRESQQRTQQDYTSEVDLEKQCYKNLAKKSLLMPLTFIMGLVIMG
-414 AREREQSFQG
+414 AILVGAYFLI
-424 ILPTA
+424 ILPYKNK
-429 QERELRESNV
+429 ELELLRKENLQ
-439 ERTLKQA
+439 LKQ
-446 TERFNQR
+446 R
-453 SRELTERERDFAQRK
+453 
-468 EQRNREFRERQ
+468 
-479 KRAID
+479 ID
-484 QARESYS
+484 QLDNANLQRFYQP
-491 RISKTKQR
+491 IPTK
-499 LLEIRGRNL
+499 
-508 ELERELRNAIPNAQ
+508 
-522 HTISQI
+522 
-528 SSFRESRES
+528 
-537 RIKASDTNLRT
+537 K
-548 ERNHAQK
+548 
-555 RFTEHVRADFT
+555 
-566 TRITERSNQRARD
+566 
-579 FTSSI
+579 
-584 QRIENTIRYFRNNAQ
+584 
-599 ARVRTILHNLYART
+599 
-613 RDAINTIKD
+613 
-622 IYRNAK
+622 
-628 ERIRDF
+628 
-634 FQRADERLSKR
+634 
-645 MEQETRELHAKTTQL
+645 
-660 DRKIREH
+660 
-667 NQKIENERSYSR
+667 
-679 GYGR
+679 